1 MGITFKIS
9 IKSLLLICFTCF
21 LATAF
26 AKELTFYI
34 TDFGI
39 NQYKKGDVLKT
50 GDDFTHAE
58 SSVFSTL
65 PKEGQVLIVMPPYQ
79 ELKKLTDDQIQQEI
93 LNQLKS
99 RVESGIDGG
108 VQTFELQIVQH
119 IDTKT
124 YFNDKYQ
131 KAVNRFGKCAYEA
144 IGELRSY
151 LASAGHKNPSFH
163 GILGSNGTKVFSE
176 NIDAWKTYMN
186 DATFFDGRAFK
197 TPMIDTIRVLG
208 PENVRIFNTAGDL
221 PAPNIF
227 KHSIGNHDVAKSLK
241 DMFPA
246 LKVGWIDP
254 LDRVDIVGAGHLA
267 AMKYNPEKKF
277 LVKLWNSS
285 GYSKT
290 EKLSSADLYS
300 KWVSSSVPTTQESG
314 VSMKMEVKPDSVHKD
329 TTGTLDKLK
338 KDVLNSRQSDDMSW
352 SIKEK
357 GGMPTVH
364 PSSSEEKIC
373 LSLRVLSSEATKKSL
388 SKEVMSLAGIGW
400 LEGFVIDPNNHDIIL
415 VGRYVPNWP
424 TLYLDDLVVNMRNV
438 WHRESYPYCSLDPRP
453 QDVMNLNQ
461 LASRTGMITSIEQ
474 MHGFFRQLK
483 EAWGPQTVVVGGVP
497 RTSRHAHIMIDAD
510 YHMKKLSQGLVEIP
524 PIRSCLDIVI
534 DDAKKRLNNTGQIP
548 ALGMSMSRFW
558 FHIGK
563 GEPTYQ
569 QGDGIICLEKCS
581 VVVLTEKQRM
591 AMDGTLSDD
600 YSQDDP
606 HAGIF
611 AQQLS
616 ENFQQAALQ
625 VPEYADLENL
635 FRLNAILKAMRLY
648 DATDQANL
656 NLSFY
661 LKEYVCQ
668 ADLPMSD
675 SLPGLANFKQAEGQ
689 LMQGSFLYQYVLFPL
704 SCGGVSMEITV
715 SDKQFS
721 KTDVARLNQLR
732 KMVLQARPTSDT
744 LFWHIQGLQ

>member
-1 MGITFKIS
+1 MGIASKIRINCLS
-9 IKSLLLICFTCF
+9 LICFTCF
-21 LATAF
+21 LATAS
-26 AKELTFYI
+26 AKELTFYV

-39 NQYKKGDVLKT
+39 DQYKKDGVLKT
-50 GDDFTHAE
+50 GDDFANAK
-58 SSVFSTL
+58 SSVFPEL
-65 PKEGQVLIVMPPYQ
+65 PKEGQVLIVMPPHQ
-79 ELKKLTDDQIQQEI
+79 NLEKLTDDQIRQEI
-93 LNQLKS
+93 LSQLKS
-99 RVESGIDGG
+99 RVESGIGKG
-108 VQTFELQIVQH
+108 VETYELQIIQH
-119 IDTKT
+119 IGKET
-124 YFNDKYQ
+124 YFDDKHQ
-131 KAVNRFGKCAYEA
+131 KAVNRFGKCAYDA
-144 IGELRSY
+144 IAELRSY
-151 LASAGHKNPSFH
+151 LASTDHKNLSFH

-176 NIDAWKTYMN
+176 NIDAWKMYMN

-197 TPMIDTIRVLG
+197 TPMIDTIRALG

-246 LKVGWIDP
+246 ITVGWVDP
-254 LDRVDIVGAGHLA
+254 LDRIDIFGKGHLA

-285 GYSKT
+285 GYSKP
-290 EKLSSADLYS
+290 ERLSSADLHS
-300 KWVSSSVPTTQESG
+300 KWASTSVSTTQESG
-314 VSMKMEVKPDSVHKD
+314 VSMKMKVEPDSVHKD
-329 TTGTLDKLK
+329 STGTLDKLK
-338 KDVLNSRQSDDMSW
+338 KDVLKSQQSDDMSW
-352 SIKEK
+352 SVK
-357 GGMPTVH
+357 GKNQAARIH

-373 LSLRVLSSEATKKSL
+373 LSLRVLSVEAEKKPL
-388 SKEVMSLAGIGW
+388 SDGVMTLAGIGW

-415 VGRYVPNWP
+415 IGRFVPNWP

-461 LASRTGMITSIEQ
+461 LASRTGLVTSIEQ
-474 MHGFFRQLK
+474 MHEFFRQLGA
-483 EAWGPQTVVVGGVP
+483 AWGPQTVVVGGVP

-534 DDAKKRLNNTGQIP
+534 DDAKKRLNSTGQIP

-558 FHIGK
+558 FHIGRD
-563 GEPTYQ
+563 EPTYQ
-569 QGDGIICLEKCS
+569 QSDEIICLEKCS

-591 AMDGTLSDD
+591 AVDGTLSDD
-600 YSQDDP
+600 YSQDDS

-616 ENFQQAALQ
+616 EHFQQAAVQ
-625 VPEYADLENL
+625 VSEYADLENL
-635 FRLNAILKAMRLY
+635 FRLNAILQAMRLY
-648 DATDQANL
+648 NAADQANL
-656 NLSFY
+656 NLRFY

-668 ADLPMSD
+668 ADSPMPD
-675 SLPGLANFKQAEGQ
+675 SLPGLANFKQAEEQ
-689 LMQGSFLYQYVLFPL
+689 FMQGSSLYQYILFPM

-721 KTDVARLNQLR
+721 KIDAARLNQLR
-732 KMVLQARPTSDT
+732 RMVLQTRPTPDT
-744 LFWHIQGLQ
+744 LSWRLQ